1 MISNRSLHRIFV
13 SSRNTPLFLL
23 VVSLAFILPAI
34 IVPSPVVQHPFM
46 AVGDVLATPFTK
58 VLSVLIYAVA
68 AFVMSLQNFFE
79 NRVRWMAMVFIW
91 LVAISV
97 FPLDNCWVALSV
109 LLYVVSFSV
118 LLLSQ
123 NTAAS
128 VQVIYTAFALV
139 GFASLLTPL
148 FLYLIPPFLLFS
160 FYTQVVSPR
169 GLTAAILGIA
179 TPYWLLF
186 GGEYVFPGLQCI
198 TEPFLSALDNV
209 FSFALPHLNLADILL
224 LAISLTV
231 LLSAVAIFFGR
242 TSLAKP
248 LLRRRISYLMWQNL
262 YLILLACFVKQA
274 WPVLY
279 SWSLPAQAVL
289 LAFVF
294 SGKPTKV
301 SNICFVL
308 TCIYMLAVAV
318 YSLWVRF

>member
-23 VVSLAFILPAI
+23 VVSLVFILPAI
-34 IVPSPVVQHPFM
+34 IVPSPVVQHPFL
-46 AVGDVLATPFTK
+46 VVEGVSATPFTK
-58 VLSVLIYAVA
+58 ILSVLIYAVA

-123 NTAAS
+123 NAAAF
-128 VQVIYTAFALV
+128 VQVIYTAFAIV

-160 FYTQVVSPR
+160 FYTQVMGPR

-198 TEPFLSALDNV
+198 TEPFLSAVDNV

-224 LAISLTV
+224 LVISLTV

-248 LLRRRISYLMWQNL
+248 LLRRRISYLMWQNF

-274 WPVLY
+274 WPALY
-279 SWSLPAQAVL
+279 SWSLPAQTVL

>member
-1 MISNRSLHRIFV
+1 MISKRSLHRIFV

-23 VVSLAFILPAI
+23 VVSLVFILPAI

-46 AVGDVLATPFTK
+46 VVEGVSATPFTK
-58 VLSVLIYAVA
+58 ILSVLIYAVA

-118 LLLSQ
+118 LFLSQ
-123 NTAAS
+123 NAVAF
-128 VQVIYTAFALV
+128 VQVIYTAFAIV

-160 FYTQVVSPR
+160 FYTQVMGPR
-169 GLTAAILGIA
+169 GLTAAILGIV

-198 TEPFLSALDNV
+198 TEPFLSAVDNV

-224 LAISLTV
+224 LVISLTV

-262 YLILLACFVKQA
+262 YLILLACFVEQA
-274 WPVLY
+274 WPVFY

>member
-1 MISNRSLHRIFV
+1 MISKRSLHRTFV

-23 VVSLAFILPAI
+23 VISLAFMLPTL
-34 IVPSPVVQHPFM
+34 IVSSPVVELPSM
-46 AVGDVLATPFTK
+46 VVGDVSATPFTK
-58 VLSVLIYAVA
+58 LLSVLIYAVA

-79 NRVRWMAMVFIW
+79 NRVRWMATVFIW
-91 LVAISV
+91 LVAMSV
-97 FPLDNCWVALSV
+97 FPLDNCYVALSV

-118 LLLSQ
+118 LILSQ
-123 NTAAS
+123 NSGAP
-128 VQVIYTAFALV
+128 VQVIYAAFAIV

-148 FLYLIPPFLLFS
+148 FLYLLPPFLLFS
-160 FYTQVVSPR
+160 IYTQLLGPR
-169 GLTAAILGIA
+169 GLIAAFLGIA

-186 GGEYVFPGLQCI
+186 GGEYVFSGLQCV
-198 TEPFLSALDNV
+198 TEPFLSALDNT
-209 FSFALPHLNLADILL
+209 FSFTLPHLNLVDILL

-262 YLILLACFVKQA
+262 YLLLLACFVEQA
-274 WPVLY
+274 WLVLY

-318 YSLWVRF
+318 YSLWLRF

>member
-1 MISNRSLHRIFV
+1 
-13 SSRNTPLFLL
+13 
-23 VVSLAFILPAI
+23 
-34 IVPSPVVQHPFM
+34 
-46 AVGDVLATPFTK
+46 
-58 VLSVLIYAVA
+58 
-68 AFVMSLQNFFE
+68 
-79 NRVRWMAMVFIW
+79 MAMVFIW

-123 NTAAS
+123 NAVAF
-128 VQVIYTAFALV
+128 VQVIYTAFAIV

-160 FYTQVVSPR
+160 FYTQVMGPR

-198 TEPFLSALDNV
+198 TEPFLSAVDNV

-224 LAISLTV
+224 LVISLTV

-248 LLRRRISYLMWQNL
+248 FLRRRISYLMWQNL